1 MDGIP
6 WYSSPLHSSARFSL
20 IQSYAREDPMEP
32 ASFAV
37 LTPGRLDAQ
46 SGQEKIKRGRI
57 RTWGTDDKPWA
68 NHIWPIKA
76 CLDFRWFQ
84 YPLRVSECAVCH
96 VIPQPAI
103 FGGSYRTLSVST
115 FYDSILSLY
124 TCFCVFAMCICFLA
138 VNWWLIILCKAWWD
152 FNLPGDCSCVVA
164 KKRWKQSQGSEPCD
178 MFLQWK
184 SPLDSRSSQ
193 LLKTAIWCTY

>member
-1 MDGIP
+1 MVSHGIRHRCTP
-6 WYSSPLHSSARFSL
+6 QPVFFWSSPMPGKIQWSQHRLLFWRLAVWMLKVDKRKSSVVEFGHEVLMTS
-20 IQSYAREDPMEP
+20 PEP
-32 ASFAV
+32 IIFDRS
-37 LTPGRLDAQ
+37 
-46 SGQEKIKRGRI
+46 
-57 RTWGTDDKPWA
+57 
-68 NHIWPIKA
+68 NA

-84 YPLRVSECAVCH
+84 CPLRVSECAVCH